1 MPDTGAKG
9 EFYMKKQLDNN
20 QPIGKLK
27 IVDDF
32 LPSPEELAKAEEI
45 QKVTISLN
53 KRSIEFFKEQA
64 NKNNTKYQRMIR
76 GLLEK
81 YAERYSSV

>member
-1 MPDTGAKG
+1 
-9 EFYMKKQLDNN
+9 MKKQLDNN